1 MALLLGGSAVNE
13 AVLKERFDYIFFT
26 GSPAVGS
33 VVMEAAAKHLTPVTL
48 ELGGK
53 SPCIVD
59 KTAETQECRSVV
71 DPDKICYDIFQLDQ
85 LADVS
90 S

>member
-1 MALLLGGSAVNE
+1 M
-13 AVLKERFDYIFFT
+13 
-26 GSPAVGS
+26 
-33 VVMEAAAKHLTPVTL
+33 
-48 ELGGK
+48 
-53 SPCIVD
+53 D

-90 S
+90 SCPYGDGQQQEKAADAL

>member
-1 MALLLGGSAVNE
+1 M
-13 AVLKERFDYIFFT
+13 
-26 GSPAVGS
+26 
-33 VVMEAAAKHLTPVTL
+33 
-48 ELGGK
+48 
-53 SPCIVD
+53 D

-90 S
+90 SCPHWDGKQQEKVYIRKRGGC

>member
-1 MALLLGGSAVNE
+1 M
-13 AVLKERFDYIFFT
+13 
-26 GSPAVGS
+26 
-33 VVMEAAAKHLTPVTL
+33 
-48 ELGGK
+48 
-53 SPCIVD
+53 D

-90 S
+90 SCPYGDG